1 MSNSD
6 EENETAPEE
15 DKNAGDYSKKRKER
29 TKDDIEKEALLM
41 EDLYATLGLEDI
53 TYEATEA
60 QIGKAYRKAALVF
73 HPDKLG
79 DKLTQQDKEVWL
91 KIQNAYETL
100 SDPAK
105 RKKYDSN
112 LPFDEKIPAKSE
124 FDETTFYDVFHRVFQ
139 RNARFSVV
147 KPVPLLGDCKTPLEE
162 VKKFYK
168 FWDNFKTW
176 REFSQFDEYDLDDAE
191 ERYERRWMEKQNA
204 SLRKK
209 HEKAERKRI
218 FTMTNFSYDN
228 DPRI

>member
-1 MSNSD
+1 MGNSD
-6 EENETAPEE
+6 EEDETAIEE

-53 TYEATEA
+53 TYEATEG

-112 LPFDEKIPAKSE
+112 LPFDEKIPSK
-124 FDETTFYDVFHRVFQ
+124 
-139 RNARFSVV
+139 
-147 KPVPLLGDCKTPLEE
+147 
-162 VKKFYK
+162 
-168 FWDNFKTW
+168 
-176 REFSQFDEYDLDDAE
+176 
-191 ERYERRWMEKQNA
+191 
-204 SLRKK
+204 
-209 HEKAERKRI
+209 
-218 FTMTNFSYDN
+218 
-228 DPRI
+228 